1 MFVFQ
6 PVITTYKVLAE
17 NGSLRLVRKYIQFL
31 ISLVFFFVL
40 FCFFFLHLHKI
51 FHTRKIFSESSITTL
66 YALT

>member
-31 ISLVFFFVL
+31 ITSVFFL
-40 FCFFFLHLHKI
+40 FCFFGIDLKFFI
-51 FHTRKIFSESSITTL
+51 QERFSWKSSITTL
-66 YALT
+66 YTLT

>member
-31 ISLVFFFVL
+31 ITSVFLFVL
-40 FCFFFLHLHKI
+40 FFWPLHKI
-51 FHTRKIFSESSITTL
+51 FHTRKIFSKSSITTL
-66 YALT
+66 YTLI

>member
-31 ISLVFFFVL
+31 ISLVFFCFV
-40 FCFFFLHLHKI
+40 FLA
-51 FHTRKIFSESSITTL
+51 FT
-66 YALT
+66 

>member
-31 ISLVFFFVL
+31 ITSGFFL
-40 FCFFFLHLHKI
+40 FCFFGIDIKFFI
-51 FHTRKIFSESSITTL
+51 QERFSWKSSITTL
-66 YALT
+66 YTLT

>member
-31 ISLVFFFVL
+31 ISSGFFFVL
-40 FCFFFLHLHKI
+40 FFFLHLHKI
-51 FHTRKIFSESSITTL
+51 FHTRKIFSKSSITTL
-66 YALT
+66 YTLI

>member
-40 FCFFFLHLHKI
+40 FCFFFCIYIKFFI
-51 FHTRKIFSESSITTL
+51 QERFSRKVALQPFTL
-66 YALT
+66 